1 MYNDFDIIL
10 DHLSRVFQLQPT
22 PHALCTVFYLVP
34 SLTSMLIGA
43 CNPMLCQIWGFR
55 PEWGP
60 TPIPDGASV
69 PPELVATNGYDFT
82 NDIASDTYI
91 FLLGADGGLDR
102 WWASRAEFMTLT
114 GPTPLLPDYAF
125 GVWYT
130 WYLVY
135 TEQRAKDE

>member
-1 MYNDFDIIL
+1 M
-10 DHLSRVFQLQPT
+10 
-22 PHALCTVFYLVP
+22 
-34 SLTSMLIGA
+34 
-43 CNPMLCQIWGFR
+43 

-60 TPIPDGASV
+60 TPIPEGANV
-69 PPELVATNGYDFT
+69 PPELVPTNGYDFT
-82 NDIASDTYI
+82 NDIPNDTYI
-91 FLLGADGGLDR
+91 FLLGSDGDLDQ

-130 WYLVY
+130 WYISY